1 MRNIDRPITTS
12 PTRSVSGTA
21 STSVCLAVSCS
32 NLPQLMNKIQ
42 RNLSFLTWGRKSFLS
57 RSVRNHDFPAEKQR
71 LKVEVLIIIPTVL
84 HLAAKPPQLEL
95 EITSDWTS
103 STIICKK
110 QQKMWSRSS
119 WLHIGVLSIN
129 VTNRNSEHKPS
140 LIVRKAE
147 AGGWW
152 WWWWWYLF
160 SFSHRI
166 WVTKTWREISILSHK
181 LSGQVSYVM

>member
-152 WWWWWYLF
+152 WWWWWYFFLF
-160 SFSHRI
+160 LTGS
-166 WVTKTWREISILSHK
+166 E
-181 LSGQVSYVM
+181 